1 MNATGVKVNA
11 KSLMKEKVPAISDSK
26 SARKWSMDVK
36 GTEIGAEMKDMATVV
51 AELEAPNKSGEEL
64 DKALYVGRRS
74 FRRGRREWGGHTCS
88 GKMVKRNIKTCSGKV
103 QYKTCGLCVNADKCC
118 RVCSVVHVSNT
129 STAPLSDGP
138 PDKNYTIVHV
148 HARRTP
154 AAPALHDRAQHH
166 NPHGEHC
173 PPTRGARSPPPRPPR
188 RHTVG
193 HLRIAVTHEQENE
206 HHLITL
212 TWSE

>member
-26 SARKWSMDVK
+26 SARTWSMDVK

-88 GKMVKRNIKTCSGKV
+88 GKIVKRNIKTCSGKV
-103 QYKTCGLCVNADKCC
+103 QYKTCGLCVNAVECAVPYTYPTRPQLHFQADHQTTT
-118 RVCSVVHVSNT
+118 RPRPRT
-129 STAPLSDGP
+129 SHPSGSSAT
-138 PDKNYTIVHV
+138 
-148 HARRTP
+148 
-154 AAPALHDRAQHH
+154 RAQQ
-166 NPHGEHC
+166 
-173 PPTRGARSPPPRPPR
+173 
-188 RHTVG
+188 RHAHVECE
-193 HLRIAVTHEQENE
+193 I
-206 HHLITL
+206 
-212 TWSE
+212 